1 MFQTARL
8 PNSKLEVERSS
19 FKLHVA
25 AKIALS
31 SSLNLVL
38 VPPLHAIEIAKFL
51 IGELGV
57 IATLAVVTVSKSECA
72 LLLLLNLDMVWIVLR
87 SLKLSTARS
96 TVQLAFWVPSNMVS
110 VLQVVQIPELVLDE

>member
-1 MFQTARL
+1 VFQTARL